1 VVVVGAGAAGIFAS
15 LRAAEV
21 GARVLLI
28 EKTPRIGTKI
38 LISGG
43 GKCNI
48 AHEGPIEEV
57 LKAFRPNEAR
67 FLRPSVY
74 RMPNRDIIQFF
85 TDRGLE
91 VYTRPDGRVFP
102 VHQTAKEVVGIL
114 RDLLREAKVRL
125 CLETPVAELLH
136 EDGRMTGVRTGAS
149 LAKLKAAPA
158 AAPGYGAKALLREV
172 LAEIEDEGASM
183 ASQVIECPRVVLAV
197 GGSSYPNSGTTGD
210 GYPWV
215 RALGHGMV
223 RVRAALA
230 PIYLELDSDGPE
242 RAGVALRGVLLKAKA
257 GGKEAARWRNDLLF
271 THQGVSGPSVLGI
284 SRIVAE
290 KMEESPV
297 ELLVDLLPEVPHEEL
312 QEVLQASGRSH
323 PRRVLGSWMDE
334 ILPSSLVQ
342 AFLHQ
347 AGIDPSL
354 PFGQLGKKD
363 RNRLIDH
370 IKAWPIG
377 QVRTVSLEK
386 GECVAGGV
394 SLDEVDPHT
403 MKSSKKEGLY
413 LCGEILDIAGPVGG
427 YNLQAA
433 FATGHV
439 AGESAAQGL

>member
-1 VVVVGAGAAGIFAS
+1 
-15 LRAAEV
+15 
-21 GARVLLI
+21 
-28 EKTPRIGTKI
+28 
-38 LISGG
+38 
-43 GKCNI
+43 
-48 AHEGPIEEV
+48 
-57 LKAFRPNEAR
+57 
-67 FLRPSVY
+67 
-74 RMPNRDIIQFF
+74 
-85 TDRGLE
+85 
-91 VYTRPDGRVFP
+91 
-102 VHQTAKEVVGIL
+102 
-114 RDLLREAKVRL
+114 
-125 CLETPVAELLH
+125 
-136 EDGRMTGVRTGAS
+136 
-149 LAKLKAAPA
+149 
-158 AAPGYGAKALLREV
+158 
-172 LAEIEDEGASM
+172 
-183 ASQVIECPRVVLAV
+183 
-197 GGSSYPNSGTTGD
+197 
-210 GYPWV
+210 
-215 RALGHGMV
+215 MV

-342 AFLHQ
+342 ACLHQ